1 MDIKVKM
8 NLLKL
13 PGGKDIINL
22 DNVTDIKMNLGN
34 QIIFYLITDRKIV
47 TDFEL
52 AEQAKDFFKQLSEKA
67 IEIKED
73 YL

>member
-1 MDIKVKM
+1 M